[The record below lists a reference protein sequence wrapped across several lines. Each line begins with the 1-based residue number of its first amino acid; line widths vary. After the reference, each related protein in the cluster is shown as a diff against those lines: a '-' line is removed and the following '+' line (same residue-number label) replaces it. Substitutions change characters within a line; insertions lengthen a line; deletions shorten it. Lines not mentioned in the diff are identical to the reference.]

1 MDSNVTK
8 YLWVYGKRDT
18 QNICFAEPV
27 GEIGLH
33 GETREKEKIPINWT
47 YRIRGCCDW
56 AILLSLK
63 FVQS

>member
-8 YLWVYGKRDT
+8 CLWVYGKRDT

-47 YRIRGCCDW
+47 YRIRGCCD
-56 AILLSLK
+56 
-63 FVQS
+63 